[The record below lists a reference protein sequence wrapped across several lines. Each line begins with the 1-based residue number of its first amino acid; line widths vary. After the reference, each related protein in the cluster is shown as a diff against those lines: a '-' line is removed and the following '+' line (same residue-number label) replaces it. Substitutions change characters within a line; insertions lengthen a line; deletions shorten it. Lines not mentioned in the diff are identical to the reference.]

1 MLVDAICGN
10 QYTRSQQRR
19 TIIMFRFN
27 ALERRVFN
35 LEVID
40 KCFEKLAGPARNAS
54 SLAVAANS
62 KVRSRR
68 KGSPTYSRCLIDSTI
83 CFAGGFVEDKP
94 AARCM
99 STESGLDKPRK
110 TCLYELHVKNQG
122 KIVNFSGWLLPVQYR
137 EAIAAS
143 HQHTRTFAS
152 IFDVGHMMQTRVT
165 GKNAPEFLESLTT
178 CDLKKLNEGGATL
191 TVFTDQNGGILDDL
205 IITKDK
211 DDRYFVVSNA
221 GRRNEDTQLLLERAE
236 DFKRQNKS
244 VDLEFLEPLEQGLV
258 ALQGPTAMTTLQPLL
273 NIDLSKLKFMNSVT
287 TDAFGTSLRITR
299 CGYTGEDG
307 FEISVPGTEASNL
320 VEKILENPEV
330 KLAGLGARDSLRLEA
345 GLCLYGH
352 DIDQNVTPVEAALT
366 WLVAKRRRQEANFP
380 GAERILSQI
389 KLGTTKKRIGLILGQ
404 GPPAREGSSI
414 LTPEGERVG
423 TVTSGVPSPT
433 LGRPIA
439 MGYVPPDLA
448 QSGQGVLVEVRGKTY
463 KATVTKMPFVKAK
476 YYTGK

>member
-1 MLVDAICGN
+1 
-10 QYTRSQQRR
+10 
-19 TIIMFRFN
+19 
-27 ALERRVFN
+27 
-35 LEVID
+35 
-40 KCFEKLAGPARNAS
+40 
-54 SLAVAANS
+54 
-62 KVRSRR
+62 
-68 KGSPTYSRCLIDSTI
+68 
-83 CFAGGFVEDKP
+83 
-94 AARCM
+94 M
-99 STESGLDKPRK
+99 STTSGPDKTRK
-110 TCLYELHVKNQG
+110 TCLYDLHVKKEG

-152 IFDVGHMMQTRVT
+152 IFDVGHMMQTRVS
-165 GKNAPEFLESLTT
+165 GRNAGEFLESLTT

-221 GRRNEDTQLLLERAE
+221 GRREEDSQLLLERAE
-236 DFKRQNKS
+236 EFKKQNKF
-244 VDLEFLEPLEQGLV
+244 VDLEFLDPLEQGLV

-273 NIDLSKLKFMNSVT
+273 NIDLSKLKFMNSVITDVLGT
-287 TDAFGTSLRITR
+287 TVRITR

-307 FEISVPGTEASNL
+307 FEISVPGTEAGNL

-366 WLVAKRRRQEANFP
+366 WLVAKRRREEANFP

-389 KLGTTKKRIGLILGQ
+389 KRGATKKRVGLILGQ
-404 GPPAREGSSI
+404 GPPAREGATI

-423 TVTSGVPSPT
+423 TVTSGAPSPT

-448 QSGQGVLVEVRGKTY
+448 QAGQGVLVEVRGKTY
-463 KATVTKMPFVKAK
+463 KATMTKMPFVKTK
-476 YYTGK
+476 YYTAK